1 MDNFYN
7 KAFLK
12 NKGECND
19 WLTTK
24 EAAQHLRISENNLR
38 VKVHRGEV
46 HISGKLGNRLRF
58 RRSELDRLLEG
69 SL

>member
-1 MDNFYN
+1 MKKLY
-7 KAFLK
+7 KEAFLK
-12 NKGECND
+12 NIDECND

-38 VKVHRGEV
+38 VKVHRGDV
-46 HISGKLGNRLRF
+46 HISGRLGNRLRF
-58 RRSELDRLLEG
+58 RKSELDKLLEG